1 MDSSFKDGGAAKV
14 AGNQKGRE
22 SLKRLTAMV
31 QQVSAKQAAR
41 NVESAFSHSLMG
53 GTILAWENPKLDLV
67 RRLGKPATAHV
78 SRGGSPTAITVR
90 STPY

>member
-1 MDSSFKDGGAAKV
+1 M

-22 SLKRLTAMV
+22 SLKRLIAMV

-53 GTILAWENPKLDLV
+53 GTILAWQNPKLDLV